1 MITPASTASTLKVVA
16 FDPGVTDG
24 FASGLIDITTGFMEV
39 AADQQKWTVGEL
51 YTWLQETKPDAIIH
65 ERFTYRNRS
74 RKGLVLESRN
84 KIGVI
89 QLYCEQNP
97 EVHTHKQMPAD
108 AMTYFT
114 DKELR
119 ANGVYRI
126 KMPHANDAMRH
137 LLRWFVF
144 GPGFK
149 YNKKGYGPA

>member
-1 MITPASTASTLKVVA
+1 MANQSEVIKVVA
-16 FDPGVTDG
+16 FDPGITDG
-24 FASGLIDITTGFMEV
+24 FASGLINTTIGFMEV

-51 YTWLQETKPDAIIH
+51 YTWLQETKPDAVIH

-97 EVHTHKQMPAD
+97 NVFAFAQMPAD
-108 AMTYFT
+108 AKTYFT
-114 DKELR
+114 DKELK
-119 ANGVYRI
+119 ANGVYRV

-144 GPGFK
+144 GAGYK